1 MKLLN
6 TGLPSRHYPAAL
18 GLVSA
23 LAVLA
28 AGGLNALALVAAPLL
43 LLAGVLLG
51 RQLVKKEAA
60 MQQAI
65 ADFLASQ
72 TSLGEQVVPVWC
84 NHIEASRSQME
95 QAVNALSERFGG
107 IVDKLGEAL
116 RTASQETDSI
126 DSGDEGLVAVFA
138 RSEQTL
144 GAVVS
149 AQQNAM
155 SSMVNMLERVRGLE
169 SFINELEGMAF
180 EVAKIA
186 QQSTLLSLNAAIEA
200 ARAGEQGRGFAVVAK
215 EFRMLST
222 QSGKTGKSMAEKVR
236 HISEAIVQTCAV
248 VQTAVEQRDKRAHTT
263 EASIKQVLTDFK
275 GITDKLQSASG
286 LLKEESH
293 GIQAEVN
300 QALVEMQFQDRV
312 SQILTQVI
320 GNMGCLPEV
329 LQAQQQ
335 AHAHSGQLQSH
346 DPQDMLDEMKKSY
359 VMADQHVIHEGGQ
372 VQSSAAVTD
381 ISFF

>member
-28 AGGLNALALVAAPLL
+28 AGGLNAQALVAAPLL

-116 RTASQETDSI
+116 HTATQATDSVEN
-126 DSGDEGLVAVFA
+126 SGTDLVTIFDKSEKDLKALVNVQQASMSNMEAMLGKVQGLDRFTVAL
-138 RSEQTL
+138 QD
-144 GAVVS
+144 
-149 AQQNAM
+149 
-155 SSMVNMLERVRGLE
+155 
-169 SFINELEGMAF
+169 MAF
-180 EVAKIA
+180 DVARIA
-186 QQSTLLSLNAAIEA
+186 QQTNLLALNAAIEA
-200 ARAGEQGRGFAVVAK
+200 ARAGELGRGFAVVAK
-215 EFRMLST
+215 EFRMLSN
-222 QSGKTGKSMAEKVR
+222 QSGESGKKIAQTVKV
-236 HISEAIVQTCAV
+236 INAAILDTCATV
-248 VQTAVEQRDKRAHTT
+248 REAVTVESQSLDTAHATIDQVMADFRKIT
-263 EASIKQVLTDFK
+263 EAFQSSSDLLQGESMSI
-275 GITDKLQSASG
+275 QS
-286 LLKEESH
+286 
-293 GIQAEVN
+293 EVN

-320 GNMGCLPEV
+320 GNMGRLPEV

-335 AHAHSGQLQSH
+335 AHTQSGQLQAH

>member
-28 AGGLNALALVAAPLL
+28 AGGLHALALVAAPLL
-43 LLAGVLLG
+43 LLAGILLG
-51 RQLVKKEAA
+51 RQLAKKEAA

-65 ADFLASQ
+65 AEFLASQ
-72 TSLGEQVVPVWC
+72 TRLGEQVVPVWC
-84 NHIEASRSQME
+84 NHIESSRSQME

-107 IVDKLGEAL
+107 IVDKLGVAL
-116 RTASQETDSI
+116 HTATQATDSVEN
-126 DSGDEGLVAVFA
+126 SGADLVTIFDK
-138 RSEQTL
+138 SEKDLKALVNVQQASMRNMEAML
-144 GAVVS
+144 GKVQALDCFTV
-149 AQQNAM
+149 ALQD
-155 SSMVNMLERVRGLE
+155 
-169 SFINELEGMAF
+169 MAF
-180 EVAKIA
+180 DVARIA
-186 QQSTLLSLNAAIEA
+186 QQTNLLALNAAIEA
-200 ARAGEQGRGFAVVAK
+200 ARAGELGRGFAVVAK
-215 EFRMLST
+215 EFRMLSN
-222 QSGKTGKSMAEKVR
+222 QSGESGKKIAQTVKTINA
-236 HISEAIVQTCAV
+236 AILDTCATV
-248 VQTAVEQRDKRAHTT
+248 REAVTVESQSLDTAHATIDQVMADFRKIT
-263 EASIKQVLTDFK
+263 EAFQSSSDLLQGESMSI
-275 GITDKLQSASG
+275 QS
-286 LLKEESH
+286 
-293 GIQAEVN
+293 EVN

-320 GNMGCLPEV
+320 GNIGRLPEV

-335 AHAHSGQLQSH
+335 AHAQSGQLQSH